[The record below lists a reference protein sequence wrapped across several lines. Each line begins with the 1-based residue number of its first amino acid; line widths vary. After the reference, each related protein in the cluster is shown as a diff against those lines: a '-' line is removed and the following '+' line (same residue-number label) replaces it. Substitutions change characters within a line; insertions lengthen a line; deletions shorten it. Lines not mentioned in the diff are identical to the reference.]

1 MFYEFYFQVT
11 LILEHVPKECD
22 GNNSQPHVDDVTPS
36 ESSEA
41 ESSTES
47 SVPED
52 EEEAW
57 ESGSYYAFTFCMTK
71 Q

>member
-1 MFYEFYFQVT
+1 MT
-11 LILEHVPKECD
+11 LLLEHVPKECEE
-22 GNNSQPHVDDVTPS
+22 NSQQPTVEPDIGTPS

-41 ESSTES
+41 ESSTDS

-57 ESGSYYAFTFCMTK
+57 ESG
-71 Q
+71 

>member
-1 MFYEFYFQVT
+1 MT
-11 LILEHVPKECD
+11 LLLEHVPKECEDNGLQPAVEPD
-22 GNNSQPHVDDVTPS
+22 GGTLS

-41 ESSTES
+41 ESSTDS

-57 ESGSYYAFTFCMTK
+57 ESG
-71 Q
+71 

>member
-1 MFYEFYFQVT
+1 MQVT
-11 LILEHVPKECD
+11 LMLEHVPKECD
-22 GNNSQPHVDDVTPS
+22 DNGLQPTVEQDVGTPS

-41 ESSTES
+41 ESSSDS

-57 ESGSYYAFTFCMTK
+57 ESG
-71 Q
+71 